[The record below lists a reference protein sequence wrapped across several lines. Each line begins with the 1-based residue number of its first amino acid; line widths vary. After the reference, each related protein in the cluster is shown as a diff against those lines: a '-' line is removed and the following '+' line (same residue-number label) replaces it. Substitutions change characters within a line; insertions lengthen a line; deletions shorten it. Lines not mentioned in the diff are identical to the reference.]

1 MKNFKILV
9 LAVVF
14 TGVLLAQSQQMQS
27 RALSTSEMQRQ
38 NHKIVKMASKALSKH
53 LPQAVDR
60 YTALVKVDG
69 VNSTLIYTYE
79 INTGAKSDEAV
90 IKEDKS
96 RMKRAVVNG
105 ICLHNKRFL
114 DAQIGI
120 TYIYRSVTTKRE
132 LFRFTVTQA
141 ECPQPK

>member
-1 MKNFKILV
+1 MSSFKILAVVIVLTEIV
-9 LAVVF
+9 LAQTQQV
-14 TGVLLAQSQQMQS
+14 QSK
-27 RALSTSEMQRQ
+27 ALNTIEMQRQ
-38 NHKIVKMASKALSKH
+38 NHRIVKMASRALSKN
-53 LPQAVDR
+53 LPQSVDR

-79 INTGAKSDEAV
+79 INTGAKSDAAV

-96 RMKRAVVNG
+96 RMKKAVVNG
-105 ICLHNKRFL
+105 ICQYNKRFL

-132 LFRFTVTQA
+132 LFRFTVTQS
-141 ECPQPK
+141 ECPQDK